1 MTGKLQI
8 MDGAD
13 AGFYPK
19 LAKARCEGFEGRFD
33 ASAASDLALAAAAG
47 DGQAAAVSDCPSC
60 AGPKEIKGEDPQPV
74 EPEEPETCQGP
85 FIAGGKD
92 YWLQVEGSAWFIW
105 FDELPSDPPLL
116 PEVRQPLFDFVADPD
131 NAAVAA
137 DVQAQ
142 AEALGWDGAG

>member
-33 ASAASDLALAAAAG
+33 ASAVADLALAAAASE
-47 DGQAAAVSDCPSC
+47 GQAAAESDCPSC
-60 AGPKEIKGEDPQPV
+60 AGPKTEKGPRP
-74 EPEEPETCQGP
+74 EPEAVLQGP

-92 YWLQVEGSAWFIW
+92 YWLQVESADWFIW
-105 FDELPSDPPLL
+105 FDELPSDPSLL
-116 PEVRQPLFDFVADPD
+116 PEVRQLLFDFLADPD